1 MAKNALLIPLYNSFL
16 RRKKT
21 YVTIARG
28 NIMPIKR
35 AQAMDSER
43 GLPRFRVSRKTQMAD
58 PTNKASNI
66 ILATIENVI
75 GPLINT

>member
-1 MAKNALLIPLYNSFL
+1 
-16 RRKKT
+16 
-21 YVTIARG
+21 
-28 NIMPIKR
+28 MPIKR